1 MSETHARFMA
11 RALELA
17 RRGRGSVEPNP
28 TVGAVV
34 VRDGRVIGEGWHKAF
49 GGPHA
54 EVEAIAAARS
64 VGHDP
69 AGATMYV
76 TLEPCC
82 HQGKTPPCT
91 DAIAAAK
98 IARVVAAMEDPDPQV
113 AGGGLA
119 ALRAAG
125 VEIACGVLE
134 AQARELLAAYVKLRT
149 TGRPWV
155 ICKWAQSLDG
165 RIATF
170 TGDSKWISSEQ
181 SRGRVHELR
190 GRCDG
195 VCVGVGTVRADD
207 PLLTNRSGSGRQP
220 ARVVLDESLEM
231 PLDCK
236 LLASADVSPVIVVA
250 RQGADAAASEAL
262 TGAGAEV
269 LALPAAPGGVDL
281 AALLDELGRRR
292 WTCLLVEG
300 GGGVLGSFIGQGLAD
315 ELLVF
320 VAPRLVGGT
329 RSPGP
334 VDWGDVEA
342 IEQAMAL
349 PAPRVEQVGP
359 DVLLRY
365 VLNESNPSRD

>member
-1 MSETHARFMA
+1 MR
-11 RALELA
+11 RALGLA
-17 RRGRGSVEPNP
+17 RRGRGVVEPNP
-28 TVGAVV
+28 TVGAVI
-34 VRDGRVIGEGWHKAF
+34 VREGQVIGEGWHKAF

-64 VGHDP
+64 ARHDP
-69 AGATMYV
+69 AGATVYV

-82 HQGKTPPCT
+82 HEGKTPPCT
-91 DAIAAAK
+91 EAIAAAK

-125 VEIACGVLE
+125 VEVTCGVLE

-170 TGDSKWISSEQ
+170 TGDSKWISGEA
-181 SRGRVHELR
+181 SRRRVHELR

-195 VCVGVGTVRADD
+195 ICVGVGTVRADD
-207 PLLTNRSGSGRQP
+207 PLLTNRSGRGRQP
-220 ARVVLDESLEM
+220 ARVVLDESLET

-236 LLASADVSPVIVVA
+236 LLASTDVSPVIVVA
-250 RQGADAAASEAL
+250 RQEADASAGEAL
-262 TGAGAEV
+262 TATGAEV
-269 LALPAAPGGVDL
+269 LARPAAPGGVEL
-281 AALLDELGRRR
+281 GALLDELGRRQ
-292 WTCLLVEG
+292 WTYLLVEG
-300 GGGVLGSFIGQGLAD
+300 GRGVLGSFIAQGLAD

-320 VAPRLVGGT
+320 VAPRLIGGA
-329 RSPGP
+329 RSLGP
-334 VDWGDVEA
+334 VDWGDVESV
-342 IEQAMAL
+342 EQAMAL
-349 PAPRVEQVGP
+349 PAPQVEQIGP

-365 VLNESNPSRD
+365 VLNESTRSNDRKAEA

>member
-1 MSETHARFMA
+1 MR

-17 RRGRGSVEPNP
+17 RRGRGAVEPNP

-54 EVEAIAAARS
+54 EVEAIAAVRS
-64 VGHDP
+64 AGHDP

-91 DAIAAAK
+91 DAIIAGG

-125 VEIACGVLE
+125 VEVACGVLE

-236 LLASADVSPVIVVA
+236 LLAGTDVSPVIVVA

-349 PAPRVEQVGP
+349 PAPRVEQIGP

-365 VLNESNPSRD
+365 VLNESNPSRDRKAKA